1 MCEEFDTIIDNAT
14 QTLND
19 AHGTLTHFH
28 KEVKDNA
35 NPLTAQE
42 VIQYAQVCALIGIGN
57 ALTAQALAAKQQ
69 ADYYTD
75 DEEEQ
80 NDISPTWERG
90 GSGFQPREET
100 P

>member
-69 ADYYTD
+69 ADHYADD
-75 DEEEQ
+75 DEEQQ
-80 NDISPTWERG
+80 NDISRIV
-90 GSGFQPREET
+90 SQHIIDNSID
-100 P
+100 

>member
-57 ALTAQALAAKQQ
+57 ALTAHAIAAKQQ

-75 DEEEQ
+75 DDEEQQ
-80 NDISPTWERG
+80 NDISSIVRQHIIDN
-90 GSGFQPREET
+90 SID
-100 P
+100 

>member
-1 MCEEFDTIIDNAT
+1 MCEEFDIIIDNAT

-69 ADYYTD
+69 AGHYADD
-75 DEEEQ
+75 DEEQQ
-80 NDISPTWERG
+80 NDISRIV
-90 GSGFQPREET
+90 SQHIIDNSID
-100 P
+100 

>member
-57 ALTAQALAAKQQ
+57 ALTAHAIAAKQQ
-69 ADYYTD
+69 ADHYAD

-80 NDISPTWERG
+80 QNDISQIV
-90 GSGFQPREET
+90 SQQIIDNSID
-100 P
+100 

>member
-35 NPLTAQE
+35 NPLTARE

-80 NDISPTWERG
+80 QNDISRIV
-90 GSGFQPREET
+90 SQHIIDNSID
-100 P
+100 

>member
-28 KEVKDNA
+28 KEVAANA

-57 ALTAQALAAKQQ
+57 ALTAHAIAAKQQ
-69 ADYYTD
+69 ADHYTD

-80 NDISPTWERG
+80 QNDISRIV
-90 GSGFQPREET
+90 SQHIIDNSID
-100 P
+100 

>member
-1 MCEEFDTIIDNAT
+1 MCEEFDIIIDNAT

>member
-28 KEVKDNA
+28 KEVKDNQ

-57 ALTAQALAAKQQ
+57 ALTARALAAKQQ
-69 ADYYTD
+69 ADYYTE

-80 NDISPTWERG
+80 QNDISRIV
-90 GSGFQPREET
+90 SQHIIDNSID
-100 P
+100 

>member
-42 VIQYAQVCALIGIGN
+42 VIQYAQVCALIDIGN
-57 ALTAQALAAKQQ
+57 ALTAQALAAKQ
-69 ADYYTD
+69 
-75 DEEEQ
+75 
-80 NDISPTWERG
+80 
-90 GSGFQPREET
+90 
-100 P
+100 